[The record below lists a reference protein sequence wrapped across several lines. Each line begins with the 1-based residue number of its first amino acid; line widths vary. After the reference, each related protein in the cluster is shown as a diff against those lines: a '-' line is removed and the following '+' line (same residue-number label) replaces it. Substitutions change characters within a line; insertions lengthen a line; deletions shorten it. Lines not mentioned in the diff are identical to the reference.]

1 MRRLT
6 VVMVPALL
14 AGGVVQINLLVGRQV
29 GSFFDGAVAWLAYAD
44 RLYQLPL
51 GVVGIAIGV
60 VLLPDLSRRLKA
72 GDGSGGRDAINRAT
86 ELTLAL
92 TLPAAVALVVI
103 PVPIVSV
110 LFERGAFTAA
120 DTWPTALAVAV
131 YGAGLPAFVMQK
143 VLSPLY
149 YAREDTRSPFRFAVW
164 AMLVNAALALG
175 LAPLI
180 GFIAAALGTTVAGWV
195 MLWQLWRGTRP
206 MGDMAAADPRLRRA
220 APRIG
225 LSALLMGVVLLVATR
240 LLAAPLAD
248 PLHRYPALAL
258 LVALG
263 IAAYTGAVFATG
275 GMRLADL
282 RTAMRRG

>member
-1 MRRLT
+1 
-6 VVMVPALL
+6 
-14 AGGVVQINLLVGRQV
+14 
-29 GSFFDGAVAWLAYAD
+29 
-44 RLYQLPL
+44 
-51 GVVGIAIGV
+51 
-60 VLLPDLSRRLKA
+60 
-72 GDGSGGRDAINRAT
+72 
-86 ELTLAL
+86 
-92 TLPAAVALVVI
+92 VALIVI

-164 AMLVNAALALG
+164 AMLVNAAVALG

-206 MGDMAAADPRLRRA
+206 MGDTAAPDARLRRA
-220 APRIG
+220 APRIA
-225 LSALLMGVVLLVATR
+225 LASAIMGAV
-240 LLAAPLAD
+240 LLAAAWLLAPLLHD
-248 PLHRYPALAL
+248 PVHRYAALAL

-263 IAAYTGAVFATG
+263 IAAYALAAFATG
-275 GMRLADL
+275 GLRLADL
-282 RTAMRRG
+282 RAAMRRPRA

>member
-1 MRRLT
+1 MNAT
-6 VVMVPALL
+6 PPWWGGGAAPPVGGEGWPPW
-14 AGGVVQINLLVGRQV
+14 AGGWEAGGGGGVEGDTGFVGGG
-29 GSFFDGAVAWLAYAD
+29 GSRCEWE
-44 RLYQLPL
+44 
-51 GVVGIAIGV
+51 
-60 VLLPDLSRRLKA
+60 
-72 GDGSGGRDAINRAT
+72 T
-86 ELTLAL
+86 
-92 TLPAAVALVVI
+92 AAVGLMVI

-110 LFERGAFTAA
+110 LFQRGAFTAA
-120 DTWPTALAVAV
+120 DTLPTALAVAV

-149 YAREDTRSPFRFAVW
+149 YAREDTRSPFRFALN

-175 LAPLI
+175 LAPFI

-195 MLWQLWRGTRP
+195 MFWQLWRGTKP

-220 APRIG
+220 APRI
-225 LSALLMGVVLLVATR
+225 ALASVLRGAVLLAAAR
-240 LLAAPLAD
+240 LLAPALHD

-263 IAAYTGAVFATG
+263 LAAYAAAVIATG

-282 RTAMRRG
+282 RAAMRRTERP